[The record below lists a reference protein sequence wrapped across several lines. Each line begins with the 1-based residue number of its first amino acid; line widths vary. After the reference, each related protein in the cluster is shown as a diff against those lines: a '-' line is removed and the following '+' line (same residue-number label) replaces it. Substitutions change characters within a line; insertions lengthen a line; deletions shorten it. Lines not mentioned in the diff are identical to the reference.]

1 MKLTNF
7 WYHQTKRESLGLMF
21 DILIRKS
28 SSSIDKDVN
37 ICSLGFINGD
47 LPSDRIILLFEITLF
62 SLEVLLEILYD
73 VLINFITLSRV
84 SNATWAVLEFSVQRT
99 WQKSLEIWFTCYF
112 YEFTP
117 SSWSILKK
125 SIQWFE
131 QLINFPTRMFITIC
145 KCASDDMLATRS
157 LRQ

>member
-1 MKLTNF
+1 
-7 WYHQTKRESLGLMF
+7 MF

-62 SLEVLLEILYD
+62 SLEVLLEILY

-84 SNATWAVLEFSVQRT
+84 SNAT
-99 WQKSLEIWFTCYF
+99 
-112 YEFTP
+112 
-117 SSWSILKK
+117 
-125 SIQWFE
+125 
-131 QLINFPTRMFITIC
+131 
-145 KCASDDMLATRS
+145 
-157 LRQ
+157 